1 MCNSDVRN
9 VSGMKTFVFVFS
21 QKVQSLSRKCDRKR
35 NLVFFARNIF
45 LIEILRENIFVLIS
59 LMVLKAEVTFTW
71 LIQRLEPPAH
81 PIPPPTPPIP
91 HLPNPQ
97 PMAQS
102 PPVGCKTKIFF
113 FIFSDLF
120 LWRGAP
126 SASSYIL
133 KSKIWVLE
141 GSWEPWWW
149 WVVKNVTWLK
159 KFWHFGQKKLRP

>member
-9 VSGMKTFVFVFS
+9 VGGMKTFVFVFS

-71 LIQRLEPPAH
+71 LIQRLEAPAH

-91 HLPNPQ
+91 Q
-97 PMAQS
+97 PPLQCKAVHTQAVFQAYFSETTWEDGGGRNVIWNMHAVYRLHMRQMA
-102 PPVGCKTKIFF
+102 
-113 FIFSDLF
+113 
-120 LWRGAP
+120 
-126 SASSYIL
+126 SYIC
-133 KSKIWVLE
+133 SRRSHIQ
-141 GSWEPWWW
+141 GGP
-149 WVVKNVTWLK
+149 
-159 KFWHFGQKKLRP
+159 